1 VLSRRA
7 APDPGQVPLRRPAGA
22 MRRLASAALV
32 ATAVAVG
39 LFTVSGKAP
48 AGSTALLAS
57 HDLAAGAML
66 GADDVDVVSRPAGQ
80 LPSGALGT
88 SGEVVGRVLASAARK
103 GEVLTDVRLV
113 GPALVDSLAP
123 GQVAIPVRV
132 ADAAAA
138 ALVRPGDH
146 VDVLVAVEGTAA
158 AQTVVTAATVLTR
171 PDVTGAGGLLEASS
185 DDGRGGLVVL
195 GVLRQDAG
203 PLAGAAALGPLSLT
217 LRGS

>member
-1 VLSRRA
+1 
-7 APDPGQVPLRRPAGA
+7 

-39 LFTVSGKAP
+39 LFTVSVKAP
-48 AGSTALLAS
+48 AGTAALLAS
-57 HDLAAGAML
+57 HDLGAGAML
-66 GADDVDVVSRPAGQ
+66 GANDVEVVSRPAGQ
-80 LPSGALGT
+80 LPSGALKA

-123 GQVAIPVRV
+123 GKVAIPVRV
-132 ADAAAA
+132 ADAEAA

-146 VDVLVAVEGTAA
+146 VDVLVAVEGTTA
-158 AQTVVTAATVLTR
+158 AQTVVTAATVLAR
-171 PDVTGAGGLLEASS
+171 PEVTGAGSLLGSG

-203 PLAGAAALGPLSLT
+203 ALAGAAALGPLSLT

>member
-1 VLSRRA
+1 V
-7 APDPGQVPLRRPAGA
+7 LRR
-22 MRRLASAALV
+22 LVSAALV

-39 LFTVSGKAP
+39 LWATSGASP
-48 AGSTALLAS
+48 AGAPTVVAS
-57 HDLAAGAML
+57 HDLAAGATL
-66 GADDVDVVSRPAGQ
+66 GADDVEVVSRPGGQ
-80 LPSGALGT
+80 RPSGALTT
-88 SGEVVGRVLASAARK
+88 SSDVVGRVLASAARQ

-113 GPALVDSLAP
+113 GPALVDSLVP

-138 ALVRPGDH
+138 ALVGPGDH

-158 AQTVVTAATVLTR
+158 AQTVVSGATVLTR
-171 PDVTGAGGLLEASS
+171 PDATGAGGLLGASG

-203 PLAGAAALGPLSLT
+203 ALAGAAALGPLSLT
-217 LRGS
+217 LRGG

>member
-1 VLSRRA
+1 VLSRRT
-7 APDPGQVPLRRPAGA
+7 APDPGQVPLRRPAWG

-39 LFTVSGKAP
+39 LFTMSGKTP
-48 AGSTALLAS
+48 AGTPTLLAS
-57 HDLAAGAML
+57 RDLAAGATL
-66 GADDVDVVSRPAGQ
+66 RADDVEVVSRPEGQ
-80 LPSGALGT
+80 LPSGALTT
-88 SGEVVGRVLASAARK
+88 SGEAVGRVLAAAARK

-123 GQVAIPVRV
+123 GAVAIPVRV

-138 ALVRPGDH
+138 ALVGPGDH

-158 AQTVVTAATVLTR
+158 AQTVVTAATVLAR
-171 PDVTGAGGLLEASS
+171 PDATGAGGMLDASG

-195 GVLRQDAG
+195 GVLREDAG
-203 PLAGAAALGPLSLT
+203 ALAGAAALGPLSLT